1 MQSHSRWRGAG
12 PLRLPTINQQLT
24 IYIPTGWWKGRYST
38 YLEALEDS
46 TIRVAHPMFGSALIP
61 LMPGDEVMVEYVYNG
76 ERVGFAAQVLQR
88 VTEETPALILTRPG
102 PGDIRR
108 QQLRNFVRLDISLP
122 IEYAPGGR
130 KAGEEE
136 PELLP
141 GRTVNISGGGALIV
155 TGESYPPGTRLDLV
169 LHLPDRVIPV
179 EAEVV
184 RHVPVAVVP
193 GSGDPV
199 QTRLGVR
206 FTQIEERDR
215 EQIIRFIFAE
225 HRRRR
230 RKGLE

>member
-1 MQSHSRWRGAG
+1 M
-12 PLRLPTINQQLT
+12 RLPTINQRLT

-61 LMPGDEVMVEYVYNG
+61 LMPGDEVVVEYLHDG
-76 ERVGFAAQVLQR
+76 ERVGFPAQVLQR
-88 VTEETPALILTRPG
+88 VEEETPTLVLTKPEPG
-102 PGDIRR
+102 EIRR
-108 QQLRNFVRLDISLP
+108 QQLRSYFRIDVSLP
-122 IEYAPGGR
+122 IEYSPSGR
-130 KAGEEE
+130 KRAGEDGVEQ

-141 GRTVNISGGGALIV
+141 GRTVNISGGGAQIV
-155 TGESYPPGTRLDLV
+155 TGERYPLGTRLDMV
-169 LHLPDRVIPV
+169 IHLPDKMIPAEV
-179 EAEVV
+179 EVV

-199 QTRLGVR
+199 EPRMGVR

-215 EQIIRFIFAE
+215 EQIVRFIFAE

-230 RKGLE
+230 RMGLE